1 MVVCVSTEF
10 FRSLL
15 GEERER
21 ETDGYG
27 IMGPWSPSARGGRAN
42 EAIVRYGFHRSTIYG
57 WCKAE
62 RGRGNG
68 LRAPASCPPGDG
80 TSAYRGKRGRCF
92 GGATARTPGSMDS
105 IGLWTRHIV
114 REVGEAAFLSA
125 LESSLD
131 RLGACPTKS
140 DIAEATAACLP
151 NAIPTRW
158 HPGSATYP
166 AISRQ
171 AKWDEGEIYFLD
183 ESGVGA
189 NAVYG
194 TTWGPRDAGLIGA
207 RPASEHQ
214 RHVGR
219 RAVRAKGSE
228 LGSRR
233 TCALLLRVQMTVD
246 GSLRKTRENFRL
258 NPEHLPERALH
269 SAAWH

>member
-1 MVVCVSTEF
+1 MA
-10 FRSLL
+10 
-15 GEERER
+15 GEHSSEV
-21 ETDGYG
+21 
-27 IMGPWSPSARGGRAN
+27 
-42 EAIVRYGFHRSTIYG
+42 IVRYGFHRSTIYG
-57 WCKAE
+57 WRNAE

-140 DIAEATAACLP
+140 DIAEATAARLP

-183 ESGVGA
+183 ESGVRVNAGYGA
-189 NAVYG
+189 
-194 TTWGPRDAGLIGA
+194 TWGPRDS
-207 RPASEHQ
+207 RRSDRCPAS
-214 RHVGR
+214 
-219 RAVRAKGSE
+219 VRASAPRRPSGRPCKGV
-228 LGSRR
+228 
-233 TCALLLRVQMTVD
+233 RVGKPSNMCTTAQTTD
-246 GSLRKTRENFRL
+246 DC
-258 NPEHLPERALH
+258 
-269 SAAWH
+269 